1 MQLCSAGFAGG
12 FSVTAFHARFTVL
25 RVSRHRGACASPLHL
40 GERNS
45 TSTVPK
51 LSKTS
56 LVSAPHPWR
65 VAISRE
71 RIAASPCTRL
81 SRAPSTM
88 TPPTPIRFIAGRL
101 SSPHGPPTFM
111 VMDSARVCRWC
122 LMGNPSRALRY
133 PDRTGGNSGNLCQ
146 PLSWPAP
153 SSFGHPSEA
162 NVPLDA
168 VATPSILGSEAQ
180 AMPDIPW

>member
-1 MQLCSAGFAGG
+1 MQLCSTGFAGG

-40 GERNS
+40 GERNF

-81 SRAPSTM
+81 SRAPTTM
-88 TPPTPIRFIAGRL
+88 
-101 SSPHGPPTFM
+101 GPPTLTYFI
-111 VMDSARVCRWC
+111 RG
-122 LMGNPSRALRY
+122 LL
-133 PDRTGGNSGNLCQ
+133 
-146 PLSWPAP
+146 
-153 SSFGHPSEA
+153 
-162 NVPLDA
+162 
-168 VATPSILGSEAQ
+168 PSICEPPTFTEIDSTGQLRQ
-180 AMPDIPW
+180 RH

>member
-1 MQLCSAGFAGG
+1 MQLCSTGFAGG

-40 GERNS
+40 GERNF

-71 RIAASPCTRL
+71 RIAASPCAQFSCAL
-81 SRAPSTM
+81 STM
-88 TPPTPIRFIAGRL
+88 TPPTLR
-101 SSPHGPPTFM
+101 HGIGGLLTLASTAEPPTFK
-111 VMDSARVCRWC
+111 
-122 LMGNPSRALRY
+122 
-133 PDRTGGNSGNLCQ
+133 
-146 PLSWPAP
+146 
-153 SSFGHPSEA
+153 
-162 NVPLDA
+162 
-168 VATPSILGSEAQ
+168 
-180 AMPDIPW
+180 